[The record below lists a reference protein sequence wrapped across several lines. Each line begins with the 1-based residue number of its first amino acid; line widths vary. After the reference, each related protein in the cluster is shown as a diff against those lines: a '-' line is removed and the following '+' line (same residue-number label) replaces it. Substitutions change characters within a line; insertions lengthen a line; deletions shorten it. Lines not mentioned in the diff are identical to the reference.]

1 MIRKSKRKPVAKKK
15 AKTAKKTATR
25 SKLPAKKKI
34 ITKKSVNAKPVTRSM
49 SVESIGNFPLS
60 VIKEKGDFVVEKFS
74 DTKYCCMRVLP
85 DGRREEHIC
94 YKTEAGAIRHL
105 QNKH

>member
-15 AKTAKKTATR
+15 AKTAKKTR

-34 ITKKSVNAKPVTRSM
+34 IIKKSVNAKTVTRSM
-49 SVESIGNFPLS
+49 SVESVGNFPPS